1 MIKVLTILFFA
12 LLVQQPASIYNF
24 QVAAANGGTIDFGQY
39 EGKRILIVNTATQS
53 TQASQ
58 FAQLQQLQNS
68 NANDLVVIAFPSN
81 SFGGEPVG
89 NGAMTAYLDSA
100 YNVSFPVAAKVDV
113 HAAPIYHWLS
123 TKDENGKMQIKV
135 RGNFAKYLIDKQGHL
150 VGYFDSTVA
159 PLSSIMQTALQAHQ

>member
-1 MIKVLTILFFA
+1 MIKVLTILFFV
-12 LLVQQPASIYNF
+12 LLVQQPASIYSF
-24 QVAAANGGTIDFGQY
+24 QVAAANGGTIDFSQY

-58 FAQLQQLQNS
+58 FAELQQLQD
-68 NANDLVVIAFPSN
+68 ANTNNLVVIAFPSN
-81 SFGGEPVG
+81 SFGAEPLP
-89 NGAMTAYLDSA
+89 NSALAAYLDSV
-100 YNVSFPVAAKVDV
+100 YNVSFPVAAKVDINN
-113 HAAPIYHWLS
+113 APIYHWLS

-135 RGNFAKYLIDKQGHL
+135 RGNFAKYLIDKQGQL

>member
-1 MIKVLTILFFA
+1 MLKLLTIAFFV
-12 LLVQQPASIYNF
+12 LLAYQPASIYSF
-24 QVAAANGGTIDFGQY
+24 QMAAANGGTIDFSQY

-58 FAQLQQLQNS
+58 FIELQQLQDAH
-68 NANDLVVIAFPSN
+68 ANNLVVIAFPTN
-81 SFGGEPVG
+81 SFGMEPLA
-89 NGAMTAYLDSA
+89 NGALPAYLDSA
-100 YNVSFPVAAKVDV
+100 YNVSFPIAAKVDV

-135 RGNFAKYLIDKQGHL
+135 RCNFAKYLIDKQGNL
-150 VGYFDSTVA
+150 VGYFDSTIA